1 MNEKIYIV
9 FSWGMFSDY
18 ETVYSVK
25 AIDRIDA
32 IKKVVAQEK
41 HDDPEEEF
49 DYDVEEL
56 SIQDDRVHLIS
67 YRLMNF

>member
-25 AIDRIDA
+25 ALDRQDA
-32 IKKVVAQEK
+32 IKKVIAQEK
-41 HDDPEEEF
+41 HDDLEEEF
-49 DYDVEEL
+49 DYDAEEL
-56 SIQDDRVHLIS
+56 SMEDGVHHIC
-67 YRLMNF
+67 YRYLVH